1 MLLHYGIQV
10 RNSCKRTGWKD
21 REEEN
26 VSCCFAVLEFISR
39 ALQISASEIIGQ
51 DVL

>member
-1 MLLHYGIQV
+1 MLLHFGIQV

-21 REEEN
+21 REEES
-26 VSCCFAVLEFISR
+26 VSCCFAELGFISK
-39 ALQISASEIIGQ
+39 ALQISASEIMGQ